1 MVEINSLPPGAN
13 STAVGQSAWRRSEV
27 SILPSAERPTA
38 FNRLLSSNQLTY
50 LGFAAL
56 LIAWIWRLWV
66 NWACWGS
73 LTIDCGR
80 ELYVADM
87 LARGKMLYRDVWY
100 LYHPAAPYF
109 NSLLFRIF
117 GVRVEVFYIAG
128 SLAALGSAC
137 FLYLTG
143 IRLSARL
150 AGWTAACVLLFEAFA
165 RQLFSF
171 PLPYSFAS
179 VYGCLVACLFLWL
192 LVSACQ
198 SPNIGWILGLGC
210 AAAVAMLL
218 KMEYGFAC
226 YSILTLLL
234 LIRAV
239 SQKSWIRLGKDL
251 AAVLPGVA
259 VCGAVAAWMISIGGL
274 DFLLQEN
281 LATWPTSYF
290 MRQYGK
296 LWLIST
302 GLDFTRDSLSGAA
315 MNTLIFGCWLLAL
328 GVILFWKKRGGRP
341 LMVGIVLLLTVV
353 FLLARMG
360 DLDSSDIIRILF
372 FPPDMVFYVA
382 IAAVVA
388 GYLFLCH
395 PHAERKL
402 ALALLFSFSTLLA
415 FRIILRTLPM
425 NYPIYY
431 SGPALFSFLFLLSLA
446 VRRLATTSLGRI
458 RIEVGISAACLFAV
472 AFCVFPIGPTKE
484 SREALVTQY
493 GMVRASSPT
502 VHNYAA
508 ALAFM
513 HDKNS
518 RGERVLSLP
527 EDTSLYFFTGS
538 EAPLRVYAFTPGM
551 IAPGPMA
558 DKIIKS
564 LEERPPEYL
573 LWSNRVFPEYQA
585 MIFGRDFDRPIGDYL
600 RAHYHRL
607 GLLTPHDGNAAD
619 WQVAVWERNADNAKR

>member
-1 MVEINSLPPGAN
+1 MPA
-13 STAVGQSAWRRSEV
+13 
-27 SILPSAERPTA
+27 AERWNS
-38 FNRLLSSNQLTY
+38 FNGLLSCSELTY

-56 LIAWIWRLWV
+56 LFVWIWRIWV

-73 LTIDCGR
+73 LSIDCGR
-80 ELYVADM
+80 ELYVAAM

-165 RQLFSF
+165 RELFCF

-192 LVSACQ
+192 LVRASQ
-198 SPNIGWILGLGC
+198 SPNIGWILGLGS

-234 LIRAV
+234 FIRAV
-239 SQKSWIRLGKDL
+239 SQKSWMRLGKDL
-251 AAVLPGVA
+251 AVVLPGVA
-259 VCGAVAAWMISIGGL
+259 VCGAVAAWMISIGGR

-296 LWLIST
+296 LWLIAT
-302 GLDFTRDSLSGAA
+302 GFDFSWNSVSAA
-315 MNTLIFGCWLLAL
+315 VRHTTIFDCWLLAL
-328 GVILFWKKRGGRP
+328 FTIFFWRKRGVRP
-341 LMVGIVLLLTVV
+341 LIYRIGLVLTVV
-353 FLLARMG
+353 ALIAGTDILVT
-360 DLDSSDIIRILF
+360 SDIVRFLC
-372 FPPDMVFYVA
+372 FPPDMVLYVTL
-382 IAAVVA
+382 AALVA
-388 GYLFLCH
+388 GYMFLRD
-395 PHAERKL
+395 PGSTRKL
-402 ALALLFSFSTLLA
+402 AVALVFTFSSLLA
-415 FRIILRTLPM
+415 FRIILRTFPA

-431 SGPALFSFLFLLSLA
+431 SGPALFSLLFLLSLA
-446 VRRLATTSLGRI
+446 VRHFAASRSGRI
-458 RIEVGISAACLFAV
+458 GAEVGISAACLFA
-472 AFCVFPIGPTKE
+472 AALWVFPLGLPKG
-484 SREALVTQY
+484 SREALDTPY
-493 GMVRASSPT
+493 GMVRAGPAT

-513 HDKNS
+513 RDKNS
-518 RGERVLSLP
+518 RGEVVLSLP
-527 EDTSLYFFTGS
+527 EDTSLYFFTGV
-538 EAPLRVYAFTPGM
+538 EAPLRVYAFTPG
-551 IAPGPMA
+551 IVAPGPMT
-558 DKIIKS
+558 DKIFRA
-564 LEERPPEYL
+564 LEERPPQYL
-573 LWSNRVFPEYQA
+573 LWSNRVFPEYEA
-585 MIFGRDFDRPIGDYL
+585 LIFGKDFDRPLGDYF
-600 RAHYHRL
+600 RTHYRRL
-607 GLLTPHDGNAAD
+607 GLLPPHDGTFGD
-619 WQVAVWERNADNAKR
+619 WQVAVWQRNPDGPKP